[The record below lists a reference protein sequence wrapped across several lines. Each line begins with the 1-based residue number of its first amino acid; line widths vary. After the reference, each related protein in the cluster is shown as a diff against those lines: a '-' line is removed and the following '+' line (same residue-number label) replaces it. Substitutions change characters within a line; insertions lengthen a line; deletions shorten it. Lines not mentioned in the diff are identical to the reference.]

1 MMGVIA
7 AASREQSVTLTSF
20 TMYTTSYT
28 SQSAACSASG
38 GTSTYYH
45 DGAFTFPDVDDTIYT
60 DSNGTTTLNGGG
72 RWWKPTTSDSI
83 QIGTDGV
90 MDTQGLCI

>member
-1 MMGVIA
+1 MLGMSMIIG
-7 AASREQSVTLTSF
+7 EPEVTLTSF

-28 SQSAACSASG
+28 SESAACNASG

-45 DGAFTFPDVDDTIYT
+45 DGVFTFPDVGDTIYT
-60 DSNGTTTLNGGG
+60 NSNGTAIMNGAG
-72 RWWKPTTSDSI
+72 RWWKPTTSDAI